1 MFYLTFMTTVPGWT
15 SGGFVVSQAV
25 ETKTF
30 PPNYRPPLLT
40 VSNHVTVV

>member
-1 MFYLTFMTTVPGWT
+1 MEDLWFPK
-15 SGGFVVSQAV
+15 AV
-25 ETKTF
+25 ETKNF